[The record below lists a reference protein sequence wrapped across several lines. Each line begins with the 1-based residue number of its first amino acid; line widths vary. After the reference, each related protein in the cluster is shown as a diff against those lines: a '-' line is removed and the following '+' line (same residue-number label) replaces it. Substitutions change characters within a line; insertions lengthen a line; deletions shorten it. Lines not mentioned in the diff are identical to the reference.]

1 MAIFNGFLYV
11 YQRVFINPLHPFA
24 SSIRYKVIP
33 SYSHSDIDHRD
44 IHLLWHIII
53 ITYHR
58 WIHQLSPFTIAIQ
71 CINAVNHRCIYHKQ
85 HISHRTCAL
94 KCAKTCF
101 FSSGAA
107 AVFDVCRPN
116 QVQSARWDQFVV
128 LWWQFGDVLKLLIR
142 GIVPIWPY
150 FRLVKYYN
158 LPSYKYKYT
167 VYICIYIYIDNI
179 HIIYINIMIYPDGCC
194 FF

>member
-1 MAIFNGFLYV
+1 MAIFNSFLYV

-94 KCAKTCF
+94 KCAKRVF
-101 FSSGAA
+101 FLLRCCCGIWCMPPEPSSKRPMGS
-107 AVFDVCRPN
+107 VCCPLVAIWRCPKIVNQGNYPN
-116 QVQSARWDQFVV
+116 MALFQVSEI
-128 LWWQFGDVLKLLIR
+128 L
-142 GIVPIWPY
+142 
-150 FRLVKYYN
+150 
-158 LPSYKYKYT
+158 
-167 VYICIYIYIDNI
+167 
-179 HIIYINIMIYPDGCC
+179 
-194 FF
+194 